1 MKIDRINNRN
11 IELDRME
18 RANQQYKREEDY
30 RKVIEKKNIE
40 RIIAER
46 VERNMR
52 LDRDKGR
59 YIDVDV
65 WWLYLYYLYCG
76 SNRGGIMG
84 YEKKR
89 WLEVI

>member
-11 IELDRME
+11 IEIDRLE
-18 RANQQYKREEDY
+18 RTNHQFKIEEDY
-30 RKVIEKKNIE
+30 RKVIEKRNLD
-40 RIIAER
+40 RVIAER

-65 WWLYLYYLYCG
+65 
-76 SNRGGIMG
+76 
-84 YEKKR
+84 
-89 WLEVI
+89 